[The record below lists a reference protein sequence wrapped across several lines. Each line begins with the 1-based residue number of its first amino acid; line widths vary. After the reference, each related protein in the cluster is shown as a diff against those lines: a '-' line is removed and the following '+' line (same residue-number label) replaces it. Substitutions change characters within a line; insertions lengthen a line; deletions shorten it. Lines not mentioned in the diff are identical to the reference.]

1 MLHRRVTCGKGRY
14 VVPCAA
20 RTCDEVRV
28 TSDHARDKRG
38 QALCIRNGINIFSR
52 PFPFFRVEAK
62 SCEARRVGGRPIF
75 HRVAAG
81 VRETEFMEC
90 VIRGELFRAGRD
102 DSKYKVRWFELT
114 KKGDLTWGEGEVAAL
129 KASMPMLGCQIVL
142 EKGER
147 VGKSES
153 ETRFGFS
160 VSAPGV
166 GGRPLRLQ
174 ASSLEERQLWVDAL
188 EKAAHPDAQRSTLF
202 SGGRVLTLVKQTNK
216 APLGLE
222 LANSTDYMGVGAPGV
237 VVTAVDGPAAEAGL
251 LVGDMILMLGATV
264 LRNREVAPHTLALA
278 RDRVGRDPH
287 LTLTCSHPHPKP
299 SPTPPPRARPI
310 PHPAPRS
317 RCAPYLPVS
326 PCTSPGRAAH
336 RRQRPGWSAHEPA
349 RGRP

>member
-1 MLHRRVTCGKGRY
+1 M
-14 VVPCAA
+14 
-20 RTCDEVRV
+20 
-28 TSDHARDKRG
+28 
-38 QALCIRNGINIFSR
+38 
-52 PFPFFRVEAK
+52 
-62 SCEARRVGGRPIF
+62 
-75 HRVAAG
+75 
-81 VRETEFMEC
+81 
-90 VIRGELFRAGRD
+90 IRGELFRAGRD

-188 EKAAHPDAQRSTLF
+188 EKAAHPDAQRSALF
-202 SGGRVLTLVKQTNK
+202 SGGRVVTLIKQGK
-216 APLGLE
+216 VPLGLE

-237 VVTAVDGPAAEAGL
+237 VVTGVEGAAAEAGL
-251 LVGDMILMLGATV
+251 LVGDMLLMTGPTV
-264 LRNREVAPHTLALA
+264 LRNREVAPHTLAVA

-287 LTLTCSHPHPKP
+287 LTLTSSHPHPKP
-299 SPTPPPRARPI
+299 SPTPSPHASPGPPP
-310 PHPAPRS
+310 PRS
-317 RCAPYLPVS
+317 RCAPS
-326 PCTSPGRAAH
+326 PMP
-336 RRQRPGWSAHEPA
+336 RRGSR
-349 RGRP
+349 

>member
-1 MLHRRVTCGKGRY
+1 
-14 VVPCAA
+14 
-20 RTCDEVRV
+20 
-28 TSDHARDKRG
+28 
-38 QALCIRNGINIFSR
+38 
-52 PFPFFRVEAK
+52 
-62 SCEARRVGGRPIF
+62 
-75 HRVAAG
+75 
-81 VRETEFMEC
+81 MEC

-174 ASSLEERQLWVDAL
+174 ASSLEERQLWLDAL

-264 LRNREVAPHTLALA
+264 LRNREVAPHTMALA

-299 SPTPPPRARPI
+299 SPTPSPRARPI
-310 PHPAPRS
+310 PHPAQVALRTLSPCICLHLPRS
-317 RCAPYLPVS
+317 RCAPSPTPRMVS
-326 PCTSPGRAAH
+326 P
-336 RRQRPGWSAHEPA
+336 
-349 RGRP
+349 

>member
-1 MLHRRVTCGKGRY
+1 
-14 VVPCAA
+14 
-20 RTCDEVRV
+20 
-28 TSDHARDKRG
+28 
-38 QALCIRNGINIFSR
+38 
-52 PFPFFRVEAK
+52 
-62 SCEARRVGGRPIF
+62 
-75 HRVAAG
+75 
-81 VRETEFMEC
+81 MEC

-202 SGGRVLTLVKQTNK
+202 SGGRVLTLGKLIAAADVVGEEVGDEGDDGYADDE
-216 APLGLE
+216 APL
-222 LANSTDYMGVGAPGV
+222 APEEQ
-237 VVTAVDGPAAEAGL
+237 DF
-251 LVGDMILMLGATV
+251 GD
-264 LRNREVAPHTLALA
+264 EF
-278 RDRVGRDPH
+278 
-287 LTLTCSHPHPKP
+287 
-299 SPTPPPRARPI
+299 
-310 PHPAPRS
+310 
-317 RCAPYLPVS
+317 
-326 PCTSPGRAAH
+326 
-336 RRQRPGWSAHEPA
+336 
-349 RGRP
+349 

>member
-1 MLHRRVTCGKGRY
+1 
-14 VVPCAA
+14 
-20 RTCDEVRV
+20 
-28 TSDHARDKRG
+28 
-38 QALCIRNGINIFSR
+38 
-52 PFPFFRVEAK
+52 
-62 SCEARRVGGRPIF
+62 
-75 HRVAAG
+75 
-81 VRETEFMEC
+81 MEC

-237 VVTAVDGPAAEAGL
+237 VVTAVDGAAAEAGL

-264 LRNREVAPHTLALA
+264 LRNREVAPHTLAVA

-299 SPTPPPRARPI
+299 SPTPSPHARAI
-310 PHPAPRS
+310 PHPAQVALRTLSPCVSLHLPRS
-317 RCAPYLPVS
+317 RCAPSPTPRMVS
-326 PCTSPGRAAH
+326 P
-336 RRQRPGWSAHEPA
+336 
-349 RGRP
+349 

>member
-1 MLHRRVTCGKGRY
+1 
-14 VVPCAA
+14 
-20 RTCDEVRV
+20 
-28 TSDHARDKRG
+28 
-38 QALCIRNGINIFSR
+38 
-52 PFPFFRVEAK
+52 
-62 SCEARRVGGRPIF
+62 
-75 HRVAAG
+75 
-81 VRETEFMEC
+81 MEC

-202 SGGRVLTLVKQTNK
+202 SGGRVVTLTKQANK
-216 APLGLE
+216 VPLGLE

-251 LVGDMILMLGATV
+251 LVGDMLLMLGATV

-278 RDRVGRDPH
+278 S
-287 LTLTCSHPHPKP
+287 LT
-299 SPTPPPRARPI
+299 
-310 PHPAPRS
+310 
-317 RCAPYLPVS
+317 
-326 PCTSPGRAAH
+326 
-336 RRQRPGWSAHEPA
+336 
-349 RGRP
+349 